1 MRGNAQAINL
11 ILIVVFIAVIYFLMI
26 RPQKKRDKET
36 KAMRDALKPGDE
48 ILTIGGIKGKIVR
61 IKEDT
66 VTIAVGAD
74 KVKLEFVKSAIATVL
89 DKKADNAEPKKEKSQ
104 KAITE
109 EEDNTPKPD
118 RNKKVRPKKLN
129 KDEKED
135 KEIKKEAK
143 KEVKKEIKKEE
154 PKKESKEEK

>member
-1 MRGNAQAINL
+1 M
-11 ILIVVFIAVIYFLMI
+11 
-26 RPQKKRDKET
+26 
-36 KAMRDALKPGDE
+36 
-48 ILTIGGIKGKIVR
+48 TIGGIKGKIVR

-74 KVKLEFVKSAIATVL
+74 KVKLEFVKSAIGTVL
-89 DKKADNAEPKKEKSQ
+89 DKKAGNAEPKKEKSQ

-129 KDEKED
+129 KNEKED
-135 KEIKKEAK
+135 KK
-143 KEVKKEIKKEE
+143 VKKENKKEE